1 MSPIHNPGIT
11 SCMLLQMDAGSALG
25 SRSGTSDIFVVL
37 FDLGGELERLV
48 DQGREVRLTEIGRAH
63 V

>member
-1 MSPIHNPGIT
+1 
-11 SCMLLQMDAGSALG
+11 MLLQMDAGSALG

-48 DQGREVRLTEIGRAH
+48 DQGREVLLWAVRRRRRDGWKESHT